1 MNNEDSINKKERMGI
16 LNEVLEYG
24 DNIISQVPEFRK
36 FSVACMDH
44 IGEKSLP
51 YIKSVYEAIRYLV
64 PKYISDNMDSPDYVN
79 SISSENI
86 LDWYH
91 TFIEETAQKKLEK
104 EFKDNIDEL
113 QFLVEEYR
121 NTKDFKEMLEFIGR
135 FKWLAPY
142 NAMLVQ
148 MQLPGAR
155 LVLNGKTWA
164 NYNRRPKKNA
174 RRLITLMNFGPIQC
188 MFEYADTEHIPGTIE
203 IEEEKIFEKWDKML
217 MNTSGNPQEDEFNN
231 LIYNLGQLGIYVD
244 TGFEAVNTYGGYLSH
259 FSHGEVIFHI
269 SDSVIGKTNSAFI
282 ISINSKANKASQ
294 FHTLCHELGHLFCRH
309 LYYDRSKERHLTI
322 EQREFEAETVAWLVC
337 KRRGIHNPSE
347 AYLSTYASSGNI
359 PVCSTDIILKAVTK
373 IESLLTTR
381 IKIKDSPWY
390 DKNKP
395 LQTLVQRIESENKR
409 PRNLF
414 NYQ

>member
-1 MNNEDSINKKERMGI
+1 MNKEDYSNKKERMGI

-36 FSVACMDH
+36 FSVACLEH

-51 YIKSVYEAIRYLV
+51 YIKSAYEAIRYLV
-64 PKYISDNMDSPDYVN
+64 PKYIFDNMDSPEYVN
-79 SISSENI
+79 NTLSENI
-86 LDWYH
+86 LEWYH
-91 TFIEETAQKKLEK
+91 IFIEETAQKQLEK

-121 NTKDFKEMLEFIGR
+121 NTNDFKEMLEFIGR

-174 RRLITLMNFGPIQC
+174 KRLITLMNFGPIQC

-203 IEEEKIFEKWDKML
+203 IEEEKILEKWDKML
-217 MNTSGNPQEDEFNN
+217 LNTSGNPQDDELHN
-231 LIYNLGQLGIYVD
+231 LMYNLGQLGICVD

-259 FSHGEVIFHI
+259 FTNGEVVFHI
-269 SDSVIGKTNSAFI
+269 SDSVKGKTNSAFI

-322 EQREFEAETVAWLVC
+322 QQREFEAETVAWLVC
-337 KRRGIHNPSE
+337 KRHGIYNPSE
-347 AYLSTYASSGNI
+347 AYLSTYASNGNI

-395 LQTLVQRIESENKR
+395 LQKLVQHIESENKR

-414 NYQ
+414 DYQ

>member
-1 MNNEDSINKKERMGI
+1 MNKEDSTNKKERMGI

-24 DNIISQVPEFRK
+24 DNIISQVSEFRK
-36 FSVACMDH
+36 FSVACLEH

-51 YIKSVYEAIRYLV
+51 YIKSAYEAIRYLV

-79 SISSENI
+79 STSSENI
-86 LDWYH
+86 LEWYH
-91 TFIEETAQKKLEK
+91 IFIEETAQKQLEK

-121 NTKDFKEMLEFIGR
+121 NTKDFKDMLEFIGR

-142 NAMLVQ
+142 NAMLIQ

-174 RRLITLMNFGPIQC
+174 KRLITLMNFGPIQC

-217 MNTSGNPQEDEFNN
+217 LNTSGNPQDNELHN
-231 LIYNLGQLGIYVD
+231 LMYNLGQLGIYID

-259 FSHGEVIFHI
+259 FTSGEVVFHI
-269 SDSVIGKTNSAFI
+269 SDSVKGKTNSAFI
-282 ISINSKANKASQ
+282 ISINSKSTKASQ

-309 LYYDRSKERHLTI
+309 LYYYRSKERHLTI
-322 EQREFEAETVAWLVC
+322 QQREFEAETVAWLVC
-337 KRRGIHNPSE
+337 KRRGIYNPSE
-347 AYLSTYASSGNI
+347 AYLSTYASNGNI

-395 LQTLVQRIESENKR
+395 LQKLVQYIESENKR

-414 NYQ
+414 DYQ